1 MALQY
6 RDKHTPLQP
15 THYICS
21 TGLAIAHVQ
30 NVVIH
35 KFRRQLAERGIVDDR
50 IETFGTM
57 ETRLFELTGLPYSK
71 YQQAA
76 WLKQVQKRAKRSCYR
91 QTIEYKRKRR
101 DGRKQLTEKRG
112 KAKSSHEYQY
122 KGSTGGRSVGHG
134 ESGACTCI
142 GVCVRNCPCKA
153 DGRG

>member
-1 MALQY
+1 MTAS
-6 RDKHTPLQP
+6 RH
-15 THYICS
+15 S
-21 TGLAIAHVQ
+21 S
-30 NVVIH
+30 
-35 KFRRQLAERGIVDDR
+35 
-50 IETFGTM
+50 
-57 ETRLFELTGLPYSK
+57 RLFELTGLPYSK

-91 QTIEYKRKRR
+91 QTVEYKRKRR
-101 DGRKQLTEKRG
+101 DGRKQLTEKQG